1 MGYLIKECQ
10 QNEQARVQLQKYLE
24 LISTVIIKVVETAD
38 SWKNKKVKKT
48 IQVVNLFVKAAR
60 TLTHAKNANDV
71 NTDLLRKQGL
81 LIIKAIEKECEKDKA
96 MSNLKGKIKEI
107 KAIIDNV

>member
-1 MGYLIKECQ
+1 M
-10 QNEQARVQLQKYLE
+10 E
-24 LISTVIIKVVETAD
+24 LISTVIIKVVENSD

-60 TLTHAKNANDV
+60 ILVHPKNEAV
-71 NTDLLRKQGL
+71 NKDLIRKEGA
-81 LIIKAIEKECEKDKA
+81 LIIKAIEKECEKDKS

-107 KAIIDNV
+107 KNIIDSL